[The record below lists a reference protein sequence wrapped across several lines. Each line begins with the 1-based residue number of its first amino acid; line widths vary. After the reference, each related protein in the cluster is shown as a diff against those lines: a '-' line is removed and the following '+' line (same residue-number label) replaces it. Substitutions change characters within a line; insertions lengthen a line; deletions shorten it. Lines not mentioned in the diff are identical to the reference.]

1 MVGHYRFGIHK
12 SELDN
17 SDSCMSLF
25 GSKWKS
31 EDKITPHVA
40 TLEKKQKLDGVL
52 DNLSMDTMGSVMA
65 ASW

>member
-17 SDSCMSLF
+17 NDSCMSLF

-31 EDKITPHVA
+31 EDKITPHAA
-40 TLEKKQKLDGVL
+40 TLEKKQKLDGRGQSG
-52 DNLSMDTMGSVMA
+52 DC
-65 ASW
+65 

>member
-25 GSKWKS
+25 GSKWNS
-31 EDKITPHVA
+31 EDKITPHAA
-40 TLEKKQKLDGVL
+40 TLEKKQKLDGRGQSGDRWNAKNEAFGWL
-52 DNLSMDTMGSVMA
+52 
-65 ASW
+65 